1 MRHRITIDEIPA
13 EGTTYHVDS
22 GQAEVREALAEALDG
37 GGDHRCDAERAVARR
52 DRRVHIDGRVR
63 GELRLTCGRCTG
75 EFGFPVDRELHAVL
89 VLDPASETE
98 TQELEID
105 QLDESYLDGNE
116 VDLLELTREQVLLAM
131 PNNPLCRDDCR
142 GLCHRCG
149 VDLNHETCS
158 CQDDTV
164 DPRLSVLADLK
175 LDDES

>member
-13 EGTTYHVDS
+13 AGATFNVDS
-22 GQAEVREALAEALDG
+22 SQAEVRTSLVEALDG
-37 GGDHRCDAERAVARR
+37 GGEHECVAELKIERK
-52 DRRVHIDGRVR
+52 DRRVHIDGRIA
-63 GELRLTCGRCTG
+63 GELRLACGRCAS
-75 EFGFPVDRELHAVL
+75 EFGFPFDRELHAVL
-89 VLDPASETE
+89 VQEQASEAD
-98 TQELEID
+98 TQELELAD
-105 QLDESYLDGNE
+105 LDESYLDGNE

-131 PNNPLCRDDCR
+131 PNNPLCREDCR

-158 CQDDTV
+158 CMDDTV